1 MKVQSVPL
9 TIGKVAD
16 LAGVGV
22 ETIRF
27 YEREKLIEDPPRSAA
42 GYRHYPAE
50 TVERVL
56 FIRRAKGL
64 GFTLKEIQELLCLR
78 LDPGKD
84 CRSIKRRAQV
94 KISNIESKIGEL
106 EKMKKALVVL
116 TASCREDLATSE
128 CPILDFLGDGK

>member
-1 MKVQSVPL
+1 MKVQSVPM

-27 YEREKLIEDPPRSAA
+27 YEREKLIEDPPRSAS

-56 FIRRAKGL
+56 FILRAKDL
-64 GFTLKEIQELLCLR
+64 GFTLKEIKELLCLR
-78 LDPGKD
+78 LDLGKD
-84 CRSIKRRAQV
+84 CRSMKSRAQV
-94 KISNIESKIGEL
+94 KIANIEGKIAEL
-106 EKMKKALVVL
+106 EKMKEALMTL
-116 TASCREDLATSE
+116 TATCREDLAMSD
-128 CPILDFLGDGK
+128 CPILDFLDDK